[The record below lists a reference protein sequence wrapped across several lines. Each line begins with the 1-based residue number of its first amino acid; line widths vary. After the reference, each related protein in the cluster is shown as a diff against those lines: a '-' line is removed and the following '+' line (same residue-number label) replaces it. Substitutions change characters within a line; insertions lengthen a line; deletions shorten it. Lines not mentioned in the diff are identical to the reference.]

1 MSYSSMERKTTNLT
15 SDFDLFLNYE
25 YELQLTDISHWG
37 NPLLEMVDVRSIV
50 DYSAKEEVYRQNLI
64 DIQRTTQ
71 LQTNYQ
77 SES

>member
-25 YELQLTDISHWG
+25 YELQLTDISYWG